1 MAVKQLRTR
10 IVHKYDSFENWQNS
24 SLILLPG
31 ELGICTIGSTEETGS
46 KQATTNPT
54 LLFKVGD
61 GTTEA
66 KNLKWAS
73 ALAAD
78 VYEWAKASDVILE
91 NKTIKFVNGDKTV
104 KSVPI
109 NFATPEEVKA
119 ITDPLAE
126 KVANLEAKFTGNG
139 SVDKQLEDLDGRLDA
154 LENTTTGAVA
164 TAKAYTDTRE
174 VEIKKYAD
182 QAEEDAKAHADT
194 EIAKLTASGGAVAQN
209 AANISAHISNK
220 NNPHEVTKAQV
231 GLGNVDNKSVATIKT
246 EFTGSIAENNAGFVT
261 GGAVHT
267 AIGTI
272 NQSISDAQTAAEGKV
287 TDLANGAVKSNT
299 AAISAMD
306 AAYKAADKALDDK
319 IADVKA
325 DVDAFLL
332 AADQGEAAID
342 TLKEIQAYITSDGE
356 AAQQLAE
363 TVSQHGADLAKL
375 DALINLEEGTSGGLT
390 TKIADMESDISDNA
404 AAIQTLQDITA
415 GYSSTSTI
423 KTAVEAAQKKADDA
437 YSLASTNK
445 TSLEGTQTDLSELA
459 GKVNDENTGLAKTK
473 EIADK
478 AASDIAALTNA
489 SGRIT
494 VAENK
499 ITSLEDIVIR
509 GNDTNSK
516 LRQAITDL
524 QTLTADNGTIVSAIA
539 TAQGAAEAAQG
550 TADDAAEQ
558 AETNRADIADIKENY
573 LKAADDYIFYCGT
586 ATEVNHVMPS
596 AN

>member
-10 IVHKYDSFENWQNS
+10 IVHKYDSFENWQKS
-24 SLILLPG
+24 ELVLLPG

-61 GTTEA
+61 GETKA

-78 VYEWAKASDVILE
+78 VYEWAKASNVILE
-91 NKTIKFVNGDKTV
+91 NKTIKFVNGEQTV
-104 KSVPI
+104 KSIPI

-126 KVANLEAKFTGNG
+126 KVANLEAKFDGDN
-139 SVDKQLEDLDGRLDA
+139 SVDNQLEGLGGRLDA
-154 LENTTTGAVA
+154 LEHQTTGAVA
-164 TAKAYTDTRE
+164 TAKAYTDARE

-182 QAEEDAKAHADT
+182 QAEADANTYADGKVKALAD
-194 EIAKLTASGGAVAQN
+194 GAVATN
-209 AANISAHISNK
+209 ASNISAHTSNK

-246 EFTGSIAENNAGFVT
+246 EFTGAIAENNDGFVT

-272 NQSISDAQTAAEGKV
+272 NTAISTAQQAAEKKV
-287 TDLANGAVKSNT
+287 TDLADGAVKSNT

-306 AAYKAADKALDDK
+306 AAYKAADKALGERID
-319 IADVKA
+319 DVKA
-325 DVDAFLL
+325 DIDAFLL

-356 AAQQLAE
+356 AAKQLAD
-363 TVSQHGADLAKL
+363 TVGQHSAELAKL
-375 DALINLEEGTSGGLT
+375 DALINLEEGTTGGLT
-390 TKIADMESDISDNA
+390 TKLANMESDISDNA
-404 AAIQTLQDITA
+404 AAIKTLQDITA

-423 KTAVEAAQKKADDA
+423 KAAVEAAQKKANDA
-437 YSLASTNK
+437 YSLANT
-445 TSLEGTQTDLSELA
+445 TSQTLATTSSDLATLA
-459 GKVNDENTGLAKTK
+459 GAVNDDKTGLVATK
-473 EIADK
+473 KIADDTK
-478 AASDIAALTNA
+478 AALTELTGD
-489 SGRIT
+489 SGRIKA
-494 VAENK
+494 AEGK
-499 ITSLEDIVIR
+499 ISTLEGIVST
-509 GNDTNSK
+509 GADANSK

-524 QTLTADNGTIVSAIA
+524 QTLTAENGAIYAAISSAQ
-539 TAQGAAEAAQG
+539 T
-550 TADDAAEQ
+550 AAEQ
-558 AETNRADIADIKENY
+558 KVTELANGQVNTNKSDIAAIKGDY

-586 ATEVNHVMPS
+586 ATEINHVMPS